1 MKRNGFTLMEVLAVL
16 LVLAVIASLAVPGVR
31 SVRYEIKNGQA
42 KTAAKKMIE
51 GIRQYRRISRGG
63 GVQSFGAGG
72 FTFSQNILTED
83 CTAPISTGIPGQS
96 AGSTITVN
104 QLFVCGFLS
113 PKDFRGLP
121 YTFYYGAIPADPAI
135 PAEKVQ
141 GTVALKVL
149 GTENSGPSYSDN
161 TKYAIYVDD
170 RLEPL
175 EYEAE

>member
-31 SVRYEIKNGQA
+31 SVRYEIKNGQT

-72 FTFSQNILTED
+72 FTFSQLDLTEA
-83 CTAPISTGIPGQS
+83 CTAPISTGIPGQAS
-96 AGSTITVN
+96 GTITVN

-121 YTFYYGAIPADPAI
+121 YTFYYGSIPADPAI

-141 GTVALKVL
+141 GTVVLKVL
-149 GTENSGPSYSDN
+149 GTENSGPSYSN
-161 TKYAIYVDD
+161 TQNYAIYVDD